1 MNVLKVLDQQMIG
14 AAGPGEH
21 STLTRGYDW
30 IARVYCQSSGFKV
43 CTTTATSGLIAA
55 DTILVPAS
63 QEIFLF
69 VPAGEHVALVDG
81 NAITVS
87 VAEVQLLA
95 ESCMD
100 LRFKPLA

>member
-1 MNVLKVLDQQMIG
+1 MKAIKVLDQQMIG

-21 STLTRGYDW
+21 STMVRGYDW
-30 IARVYCQSSGFKV
+30 IARVFCEAGAIMV
-43 CTTTATSGLIAA
+43 CSTTATSGLVAA
-55 DTILVPAS
+55 DMIKIGAG
-63 QEIFLF
+63 QELFLF
-69 VPAGEHVALVDG
+69 VPAGEHVAVLG
-81 NAITVS
+81 TSLTTS